1 MSSVSDTL
9 ALCSLSSSALWSV
22 PPSLMEKIDYA
33 LFLLSPTLG
42 RRVASTT
49 QFQHTMLTEGLR
61 TREMHSSEVVFIHR
75 FLFPFARLDLG
86 LRKNFTLLTGSA
98 GMLGCCNNRLAHVAH
113 THMSLVLHLHRFA
126 IPIPSHLHLFEFL
139 ASDLYAV
146 YLCPSLF
153 RFPFLLLSSCFL
165 IRPLFPFVIAF
176 LSVLFILFVHS

>member
-1 MSSVSDTL
+1 MRCSYSLRRLDGASRVQHSFSTQCLRRDYGRERCIRRH
-9 ALCSLSSSALWSV
+9 AIHRRLCSSTDSSS
-22 PPSLMEKIDYA
+22 PSPVWILAFE
-33 LFLLSPTLG
+33 
-42 RRVASTT
+42 
-49 QFQHTMLTEGLR
+49 
-61 TREMHSSEVVFIHR
+61 
-75 FLFPFARLDLG
+75 
-86 LRKNFTLLTGSA
+86 KNFTLLTGSA

-165 IRPLFPFVIAF
+165 TRPLFPFVIAF